1 MHEGFVDLRYGGDAD
16 SSGESFWP
24 SFTDLMMVV
33 LMIFM
38 ITSTILMLRNWDL
51 VRELRATI
59 ESERAAEVLAQSAS
73 RTSATLE
80 ERLAQAQHEISEL
93 RIQQLRASEQ
103 SQASSRQLA
112 QARQQ
117 QLSMQGSNEELNDR
131 LLQAQADNDRLNSA
145 YASLQG
151 TVEDLRKA
159 EQERMTELNRMRQ
172 QHSDAEQQLASLQ
185 GNYDELS
192 VKYDKLVKPARAATG
207 KFVVSVRYRKEG
219 KLYQLEYKETE
230 QGEYRTLTR
239 RQLDERLSKLK
250 AAHPG
255 QLYVK
260 LVIPEDSGLSYTEAW
275 TFTQDILTAYDYY
288 YQDDK

>member
-1 MHEGFVDLRYGGDAD
+1 MQNGFVDLRYGGDAD
-16 SSGESFWP
+16 SSGDSFWP

-117 QLSMQGSNEELNDR
+117 LLAMQGSNEELNDR
-131 LLQAQADNDRLNSA
+131 LQQAQADNARLNSA

-151 TVEDLRKA
+151 TLESLRKA
-159 EQERMTELNRMRQ
+159 EQERTTELTRMRRQ
-172 QHSDAEQQLASLQ
+172 YSDAEQQLAALQ

-219 KLYQLEYKETE
+219 SLYQLEYKEAE
-230 QGEYRTLTR
+230 QDEYRTLTR
-239 RQLDERLSKLK
+239 KQLDERLSKLK

-275 TFTQDILTAYDYY
+275 TFTQDILTSYDYY